1 MRAYL
6 NLFLS
11 IVLPVS
17 VLFTV
22 AATVYFSMNYDLGK
36 ALKLGTLAGVLLG
49 TGFSVVMAGILLIMR
64 KARAKH
70 IQITQPESNILHEST
85 NGPIDKK
92 LMILMDRELAFEVAI
107 HSIID
112 QNIGEVTKGSKR
124 KGTISIHTPEQMIS
138 LAITSLTKHT
148 SQIEVKADAYNMSVQ
163 QIINYI
169 KLKESSF
176 LQY

>member
-1 MRAYL
+1 MRVYL

-22 AATVYFSMNYDLGK
+22 ASTVYFSIHYDLDK
-36 ALKLGTLAGVLLG
+36 ALKLATLTGVLLG

-64 KARAKH
+64 KARTKH
-70 IQITQPESNILHEST
+70 IQITQPESHILHEST

-124 KGTISIHTPEQMIS
+124 KGTISIHTPEQMIN

-148 SQIEVKADAYNMSVQ
+148 AQIEVKADAYNMSVQ